1 MNELL
6 IICNPTAG
14 EGRAKR
20 RWARFADQLAKRQ
33 VPYRVVMTERP
44 GHATRLALT
53 AIADGIRHLAVFGGD
68 GTLNEALQG
77 LMIDIDPAPDV
88 RLTLLEAGSCCDFA
102 KLFPHRTHLDRLLS
116 GEEFRIDV
124 CRVDCRDSSGGPVSR
139 YFLNNSS
146 IGVISLANQKF
157 NAHEGVIRVLKKLS
171 VDAGAVASGLWALAK
186 FKGVNASLT
195 IDDQVAAEVR
205 LSNLTVF
212 KSPYF
217 GGGMHY
223 GTKTSLD
230 DGRLYAA
237 VIGATSRLKL
247 AAMIPDLYTGKIFR
261 REAARLETCRT
272 LVLDSRDRAYVETD
286 GELAGYTP
294 ARYTIRERALRV
306 VM

>member
-1 MNELL
+1 M
-6 IICNPTAG
+6 IICNRTAG

-20 RWARFADQLAKRQ
+20 RWARFADLLAGRQ
-33 VPYRVVMTERP
+33 VPYRVVMTEHP

-53 AIADGIRHLAVFGGD
+53 AIADGYRHLAIFGGD

-88 RLTLLEAGSCCDFA
+88 RLTFLPAGSSCDFA
-102 KLFPHRTHLDRLLS
+102 KLFPRRSKLDRLLL
-116 GEEFRIDV
+116 GEESRIDV
-124 CRVDCRDSSGGPVSR
+124 CRVDCRDGSDGPVSR

-157 NAHEGVIRVLKKLS
+157 NAHEGLIRLLKKLS
-171 VDAGAVASGLWALAK
+171 VDVGALACGLWALAK
-186 FKGVNASLT
+186 FKGLNASLT

-223 GTKTSLD
+223 GTATSLN
-230 DGRLYAA
+230 DGRLYVA
-237 VIGATSRLKL
+237 VLGATSRLKL
-247 AAMIPDLYTGKIFR
+247 AAMISDLYTGKIFR
-261 REAARLETCRT
+261 REAASLETCRT
-272 LVLDSRDRAYVETD
+272 LVLDSRDRAFVETD

-294 ARYTIRERALRV
+294 ARYTIRERVLRV

>member
-1 MNELL
+1 
-6 IICNPTAG
+6 
-14 EGRAKR
+14 
-20 RWARFADQLAKRQ
+20 
-33 VPYRVVMTERP
+33 
-44 GHATRLALT
+44 
-53 AIADGIRHLAVFGGD
+53 
-68 GTLNEALQG
+68 
-77 LMIDIDPAPDV
+77 MIDMDPAPDV
-88 RLTLLEAGSCCDFA
+88 GLTFLPAGSSCDFA
-102 KLFPHRTHLDRLLS
+102 KLFPHRSNLDRLLS
-116 GEEFRIDV
+116 GEQFRIDV
-124 CRVDCRDSSGGPVSR
+124 CRVDCRDRSGGPVSR

-146 IGVISLANQKF
+146 VGLISLANQKF

-171 VDAGAVASGLWALAK
+171 VDAGAVVCGLWSLAK
-186 FKGVNASLT
+186 FKGLNASLT
-195 IDDQVAAEVR
+195 IDDQVSAEVR

-212 KSPYF
+212 KSPHF

-230 DGRLYAA
+230 DGRLYVA
-237 VIGATSRLKL
+237 VLGATSRLKL

-294 ARYTIRERALRV
+294 ARYTIRERALPV